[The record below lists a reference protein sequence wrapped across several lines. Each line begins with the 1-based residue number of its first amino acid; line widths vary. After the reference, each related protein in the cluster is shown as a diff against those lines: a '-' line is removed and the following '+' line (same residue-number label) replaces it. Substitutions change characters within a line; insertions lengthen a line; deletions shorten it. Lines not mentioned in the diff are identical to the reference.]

1 MAKKKGLIIIISGPS
16 GVGKKTLIDQF
27 INDYSLNLTYSISM
41 TTRKARKY
49 EIDGVDYFFVD
60 EHKFQ
65 ESINNHEL
73 IEWTEFA
80 KNKYGTPIEN
90 IYKQISIGKNVILE
104 IEVEGA
110 TEVKNKLGKDEFI
123 SIFIIPPSLKELK
136 NRLQT
141 RNTETKEKI
150 RQRIKR
156 AKHEIKLV
164 NEYDYVVLNDCHERA
179 AEEMKVII
187 KNEISKR

>member
-1 MAKKKGLIIIISGPS
+1 MNKKGLIVIISGPS

-41 TTRKARKY
+41 TTREARKD
-49 EIDGVDYFFVD
+49 EKDGVDYFFVD
-60 EHKFQ
+60 ENTFQ
-65 ESINNHEL
+65 DFIANNKL

-90 IYKQISIGKNVILE
+90 IYRQINAGKNVVLE

-110 TEVKNKLGKDEFI
+110 TEVKNKLGQDEFI
-123 SIFIIPPSLKELK
+123 SIFIIPPSLNELR
-136 NRLQT
+136 NRLET

-150 RQRIKR
+150 DERIRR
-156 AKHEIKLV
+156 AEHEIKLV
-164 NEYDYVVLNDCHERA
+164 NEYNYVVLNDCHERA
-179 AEEMKVII
+179 AKEMREII
-187 KNEISKR
+187 QNEISKR